1 MAAAVEK
8 AYAVIREG
16 IMDGRYSGG
25 SHLKAEDLAVA
36 IGVSRTPVREAL
48 RRLHAEGLVD
58 FVANR
63 GAYVLTWDR
72 SDVEEVFGLRLVLE
86 SFGAELA
93 ATRRS
98 QEQLEQLRD
107 LADRMTVAARERP
120 LRYLEL
126 IAELNTQFHKVL
138 HTASGVKRL
147 SPILLSVIQIPL
159 TMRTFNRYKD
169 EDLER
174 SMAHHREI
182 VAALETRDSQWA
194 GAVMRSHI
202 VAAHHVFTGSEELQ
216 ISTSNVVAGENAE
229 LVEG

>member
-1 MAAAVEK
+1 
-8 AYAVIREG
+8 
-16 IMDGRYSGG
+16 
-25 SHLKAEDLAVA
+25 
-36 IGVSRTPVREAL
+36 
-48 RRLHAEGLVD
+48 
-58 FVANR
+58 
-63 GAYVLTWDR
+63 
-72 SDVEEVFGLRLVLE
+72 LE

-107 LADRMTVAARERP
+107 LAQRMTAAARERP
-120 LRYLEL
+120 PRYLDQ
-126 IAELNTQFHKVL
+126 IADLNTQFHKVL

-159 TMRTFNRYKD
+159 TMRTFNRYSD

-202 VAAHHVFTGSEELQ
+202 VAAHHVFTGNEEIQ
-216 ISTSNVVAGENAE
+216 MSISDPMPGESTE
-229 LVEG
+229 LLVEG

>member
-8 AYAVIREG
+8 AYAAIREG
-16 IMDGRYSGG
+16 ILAGTYPAG

-36 IGVSRTPVREAL
+36 IGVSRTPVRESL

-63 GAYVLTWDR
+63 GAYVLSWDK

-93 ATRRS
+93 AERRS
-98 QEQLEQLRD
+98 PEQLAQLRR
-107 LADRMTVAARERP
+107 LADRMTAAARERP
-120 LRYLEL
+120 PHYLET
-126 IAELNTQFHKVL
+126 IAELNTEFHKLV
-138 HTASGVKRL
+138 HAASGIKRL
-147 SPILLSVIQIPL
+147 PPILMSVIQIPL
-159 TMRTFNRYKD
+159 TMRTFNRYSD

-182 VAALETRDSQWA
+182 VAAFEVRDSRWA

-202 VAAHHVFTGSEELQ
+202 EAAHHVFLG
-216 ISTSNVVAGENAE
+216 N
-229 LVEG
+229 LVTLGAADDAA

>member
-8 AYAVIREG
+8 AYAAIRTG
-16 IMDGRYSGG
+16 IMDGVYPGG

-63 GAYVLTWDR
+63 GAYVLNWDK
-72 SDVEEVFGLRLVLE
+72 SDVEEVFGLRMVLE

-98 QEQLEQLRD
+98 PEQLAELRS
-107 LADRMTVAARERP
+107 LAERMSAAARERP
-120 LRYLEL
+120 PHYLEL
-126 IAELNTQFHKVL
+126 IAELNTQFHKLIHV
-138 HTASGVKRL
+138 ASGIKRL
-147 SPILLSVIQIPL
+147 SPILGTVIQIPL
-159 TMRTFNRYKD
+159 TMRTFSRYSD

-182 VAALETRDSQWA
+182 VAALEARDSRWA
-194 GAVMRSHI
+194 ASVMRSHI
-202 VAAHHVFTGSEELQ
+202 VAAHHVFLDNEKASH
-216 ISTSNVVAGENAE
+216 AADHAA
-229 LVEG
+229 

>member
-8 AYAVIREG
+8 AYAAIRDG
-16 IMDGRYSGG
+16 IMDGTYPAG

-63 GAYVLTWDR
+63 GAYVLSWDT
-72 SDVEEVFGLRLVLE
+72 SDVEEVFALRLVLE

-98 QEQLEQLRD
+98 PEQLALLRQL
-107 LADRMTVAARERP
+107 AERMTTAAHDRP
-120 LRYLEL
+120 QHYLET
-126 IAELNTQFHKVL
+126 IAELNSQFHKLV
-138 HTASGVKRL
+138 HVASGIRRL
-147 SPILLSVIQIPL
+147 APILLTVIQIPL
-159 TMRTFNRYKD
+159 TMRTFHRYSD

-182 VAALETRDSQWA
+182 VAAFEVRDSQWA

-202 VAAHHVFTGSEELQ
+202 VAAHHVFLGNLDALE
-216 ISTSNVVAGENAE
+216 AADDAA
-229 LVEG
+229 

>member
-8 AYAVIREG
+8 AYAAMRDG
-16 IMDGRYSGG
+16 IMSGTYAGG
-25 SHLKAEDLAVA
+25 SHLKAEDLAAA

-63 GAYVLTWDR
+63 GAYVLNWDK
-72 SDVEEVFGLRLVLE
+72 SDVDEVFGLRMVLE
-86 SFGAELA
+86 SFGAEVA

-98 QEQLEQLRD
+98 AEQLAQLRD
-107 LADRMTVAARERP
+107 LAERMTAAARERP
-120 LRYLEL
+120 THYLET
-126 IAELNTQFHKVL
+126 IADLNTQFHKLV

-147 SPILLSVIQIPL
+147 SPILLTVIQIPL
-159 TMRTFNRYKD
+159 TMRTFSRYSA

-182 VAALETRDSQWA
+182 VSAFEARDGRWA

-202 VAAHHVFTGSEELQ
+202 IAAHHVFNGSYYGLAAED
-216 ISTSNVVAGENAE
+216 GNA
-229 LVEG
+229 

>member
-8 AYAVIREG
+8 AYAAIREG
-16 IMDGRYSGG
+16 IMEGRYSGG

-63 GAYVLTWDR
+63 GAYVLTWDK
-72 SDVEEVFGLRLVLE
+72 SDVEEVFGLRMVLE

-98 QEQLEQLRD
+98 EQQLEQLRD

-120 LRYLEL
+120 PRYLEL
-126 IAELNTQFHKVL
+126 IAELNMQFHKLV

-159 TMRTFNRYKD
+159 TMRTFSRYSD
-169 EDLER
+169 QDLER

-202 VAAHHVFTGSEELQ
+202 VAAHHVFIGSEELTV
-216 ISTSNVVAGENAE
+216 STSDVASDESEE
-229 LVEG
+229 LVH

>member
-8 AYAVIREG
+8 AYVAIREG
-16 IMDGRYSGG
+16 IMDGHHPGG
-25 SHLKAEDLAVA
+25 SHLKAEDLAVT

-72 SDVEEVFGLRLVLE
+72 SDVDEVFGLRMVLE

-98 QEQLEQLRD
+98 EQQLGQLRE

-120 LRYLEL
+120 PRYLEL
-126 IAELNTQFHKVL
+126 IAELNTQFHKLL

-147 SPILLSVIQIPL
+147 SPILLTVIQIPL
-159 TMRTFNRYKD
+159 TMRTFNRYSD

-182 VAALETRDSQWA
+182 VAALEASDSKWA

-202 VAAHHVFTGSEELQ
+202 VAAHHVFSGNGKLSV
-216 ISTSNVVAGENAE
+216 STSDAA
-229 LVEG
+229 

>member
-8 AYAVIREG
+8 AYAAIREG
-16 IMDGRYSGG
+16 IMDGIYPAG

-36 IGVSRTPVREAL
+36 VGVSRTPVREAL

-63 GAYVLTWDR
+63 GAYVLSWDK

-98 QEQLEQLRD
+98 AEQLAQLRQ
-107 LADRMTVAARERP
+107 LAERMTMAARERP
-120 LRYLEL
+120 PHYLET
-126 IAELNTQFHKVL
+126 IAELNTQFHKLV
-138 HTASGVKRL
+138 HVASGIKRL
-147 SPILLSVIQIPL
+147 PPILLTVIQIPL
-159 TMRTFNRYKD
+159 TMRTFHRYSD

-182 VAALETRDSQWA
+182 VAAFEVCDSRWA

-202 VAAHHVFTGSEELQ
+202 IAAHHVFLGNLEALEAA
-216 ISTSNVVAGENAE
+216 NDAA
-229 LVEG
+229 

>member
-8 AYAVIREG
+8 AYAAIREG
-16 IMDGRYSGG
+16 IMGG
-25 SHLKAEDLAVA
+25 TYPGGAHLKAEDLAVA

-63 GAYVLTWDR
+63 GAYVLNWDK
-72 SDVEEVFGLRLVLE
+72 SDVDEVFGLRMVLE

-93 ATRRS
+93 ATRRTA
-98 QEQLEQLRD
+98 EQLAQLHD
-107 LADRMTVAARERP
+107 LAQRMTVAARERP
-120 LRYLEL
+120 PHYLEL
-126 IAELNTQFHKVL
+126 IAELNTAFHKL
-138 HTASGVKRL
+138 IHAASGVKRL
-147 SPILLSVIQIPL
+147 SPILLTVIQIPL
-159 TMRTFNRYKD
+159 TMRTFNRYSS

-182 VAALETRDSQWA
+182 VAAFEVRDSRWA

-202 VAAHHVFTGSEELQ
+202 IAAHNVFLGNHAALEAA
-216 ISTSNVVAGENAE
+216 NDAA
-229 LVEG
+229 

>member
-8 AYAVIREG
+8 AYAAMRDG
-16 IMDGRYSGG
+16 IMSGTYAGG

-63 GAYVLTWDR
+63 GAYVLNWDQ
-72 SDVEEVFGLRLVLE
+72 SDVDEVFGLRMVLE
-86 SFGAELA
+86 SFGAEVA

-98 QEQLEQLRD
+98 AEQLAQLRD
-107 LADRMTVAARERP
+107 LADRMTAAARERP
-120 LRYLEL
+120 MHYLEL
-126 IAELNTQFHKVL
+126 IADLNTQFHKL
-138 HTASGVKRL
+138 IHTASGVKRL
-147 SPILLSVIQIPL
+147 SPILLTVIQIPL
-159 TMRTFNRYKD
+159 TMRTFSRYSA

-182 VAALETRDSQWA
+182 VGAFEARDGRWA

-202 VAAHHVFTGSEELQ
+202 IAAHHVFSGSYYGL
-216 ISTSNVVAGENAE
+216 AAE
-229 LVEG
+229 DGNP

>member
-8 AYAVIREG
+8 AYAAIREG
-16 IMDGRYSGG
+16 ILHQTYSGG

-63 GAYVLTWDR
+63 GAYVLNWNR
-72 SDVEEVFGLRLVLE
+72 SDVEEVFGLRMVLE
-86 SFGAELA
+86 CFGAELA

-98 QEQLEQLRD
+98 EEQLAQLRD
-107 LADRMTVAARERP
+107 LAERMTVAARERP
-120 LRYLEL
+120 ARYLEL
-126 IAELNTQFHKVL
+126 IAELNTQFHKLL
-138 HTASGVKRL
+138 HAASGVKRL
-147 SPILLSVIQIPL
+147 SPILLSVVQIPL
-159 TMRTFNRYKD
+159 TMRTFNRYGD

-182 VAALETRDSQWA
+182 VAALDACDSRWA

-202 VAAHHVFTGSEELQ
+202 AAAHQVFIGSEELAA
-216 ISTSNVVAGENAE
+216 STSDAA
-229 LVEG
+229 